1 MMALIQK
8 PITLPQDMTLRRA
21 AEHLRGKAEEIAEQR
36 CSTSALVQI
45 AHQRV
50 AHALDILAGDC
61 LSTSQLPSCEEA
73 RALWAT
79 GQLPRTEVSR
89 VGCMVPGRE
98 RSR

>member
-8 PITLPQDMTLRRA
+8 PVSLPPDMTLRRA
-21 AEHLRGKAEEIAEQR
+21 AQHLRDKAEEIAEQR
-36 CSTSALVQI
+36 SSTSALIEI

-50 AHALDILAGDC
+50 ANALDLLASDC

-89 VGCMVPGRE
+89 IGCMVPGRQG
-98 RSR
+98 SR